1 MKTNE
6 RELRKV
12 DRDVERDRRGLEREE
27 KKLETEIKKAVK
39 QGNKQAAT
47 VLAKQLVQMRKQ
59 KTRTFVVQ
67 SQVRGANSQSKVMG
81 ANVKLAESMGQTT
94 KVMGQMNK
102 MVDPQKMAKTM
113 MEFER
118 ENAKMEMTEE
128 TMNDALDDILTES
141 GDEDEEQSVINQ
153 VLDEIGIEITSK
165 VNEYIFYASK
175 TCHFLN
181 FKNSDTLFQVSNAPS
196 APKNTVKTNA
206 TSEEDKEI
214 EAMLEKLKA

>member
-165 VNEYIFYASK
+165 VYEYIFYASK

-181 FKNSDTLFQVSNAPS
+181 F
-196 APKNTVKTNA
+196 
-206 TSEEDKEI
+206 
-214 EAMLEKLKA
+214 